1 MTGVIHQSTI
11 SKILELQWQN
21 MLESPIRSIKASHIM
36 QNSIYIWQN
45 MKLFSIL
52 YIAIKIS
59 QSFSIPDA
67 QPDPF
72 REFFRPDSLSYSQSH
87 SLEIPDSQSPEISDS
102 QSLEIPD
109 SQNSESTT
117 LTTSRDERIA

>member
-1 MTGVIHQSTI
+1 
-11 SKILELQWQN
+11 
-21 MLESPIRSIKASHIM
+21 
-36 QNSIYIWQN
+36 

-52 YIAIKIS
+52 YIAIKMS

-87 SLEIPDSQSPEISDS
+87 SLEISDSQFPEISDS

-109 SQNSESTT
+109 SQNSESTI
-117 LTTSRDERIA
+117 LTTSRDERIAIQTALLFKIPHARIREELAVTEKQINYARNYQVTPQKSKTGKI